1 MNHLILQRI
10 SFLLYPASQ
19 LVMVAV
25 SAVWIVRLQL
35 PEVYLW
41 IVGLLA
47 LACIPVDFQLFR
59 EVRKTQEADILRE
72 RVRMLE
78 EQERVQVAY
87 RERIAADMEDIMK
100 LRREVAEEMD
110 EAVRRLREQEE
121 GDAQER
127 LSRAVNIMGSTA
139 FRLCEHRSAD
149 AVATMKVKACEEAG
163 VRPRFSLEIPYDVA
177 VPAVELCAVI
187 ANLADNGVAAA
198 LRARDAN
205 ELGELG
211 GLGEPGASSASGASG
226 SSHEPFLSLRSSV
239 RQGHLV
245 IEAKNSIS
253 EADRLA
259 WEESAKRSRKRQRTW
274 DEVMAGGFP
283 SSPASRNGTGDLWNA
298 PSRTACS
305 ALRWLCGWMA
315 LSMLRRVVRP
325 SALWPIA
332 RPARTIWSLPE
343 ACCDAGARCAASSR
357 LCKGFWTTRLGCVMT
372 CAIIRR
378 S

>member
-1 MNHLILQRI
+1 MSHSILHRI

-25 SAVWIVRLQL
+25 SAIWIVRLQL

-87 RERIAADMEDIMK
+87 REQIAADMEDIMK

-121 GDAQER
+121 GSAQER
-127 LSRAVNIMGSTA
+127 LSRAVDIMGSTA

-149 AVATMKVKACEEAG
+149 AVATMKLKACEEAG
-163 VRPRFSLEIPYDVA
+163 VRPRFSLEIPHNVG

-187 ANLADNGVAAA
+187 ANLADNGLAAA
-198 LRARDAN
+198 LRARDAGGPGASS
-205 ELGELG
+205 EL
-211 GLGEPGASSASGASG
+211 GASSASSASSEPGASG
-226 SSHEPFLSLRSSV
+226 EPFLSLRSSV

-253 EADRLA
+253 EADRVA

-274 DEVMAGGFP
+274 DEAHGWGLSIISGIAQRHGGSLECAIEDGVFRATVIMRLGSASDAAARGEAERTLPDRAACADDLELAGGV
-283 SSPASRNGTGDLWNA
+283 L
-298 PSRTACS
+298 
-305 ALRWLCGWMA
+305 
-315 LSMLRRVVRP
+315 
-325 SALWPIA
+325 
-332 RPARTIWSLPE
+332 
-343 ACCDAGARCAASSR
+343 
-357 LCKGFWTTRLGCVMT
+357 
-372 CAIIRR
+372 
-378 S
+378 

>member
-1 MNHLILQRI
+1 MNHSILHRI

-25 SAVWIVRLQL
+25 SAIWIVRLQL

-121 GDAQER
+121 GSAQER
-127 LSRAVNIMGSTA
+127 LSRAVDIMGSTA

-149 AVATMKVKACEEAG
+149 AVATMKLKACEEAA
-163 VRPRFSLEIPYDVA
+163 VRPQFSLEIPYDVG

-187 ANLADNGVAAA
+187 ANLADNGLAAA

-211 GLGEPGASSASGASG
+211 GLGEPGASSASGASSEPGASG

-274 DEVMAGGFP
+274 DEVHGWGLSIISGIAQRHGGSLECAIEDGVFRATVIMRLGSASDTAARGEAERTLPDRAACADDLELAGGV
-283 SSPASRNGTGDLWNA
+283 L
-298 PSRTACS
+298 
-305 ALRWLCGWMA
+305 
-315 LSMLRRVVRP
+315 
-325 SALWPIA
+325 
-332 RPARTIWSLPE
+332 
-343 ACCDAGARCAASSR
+343 
-357 LCKGFWTTRLGCVMT
+357 
-372 CAIIRR
+372 
-378 S
+378 

>member
-1 MNHLILQRI
+1 MSHSILHRI

-35 PEVYLW
+35 PEVYLRV
-41 IVGLLA
+41 VGLLA

-87 RERIAADMEDIMK
+87 REQIAADMEDIMK

-121 GDAQER
+121 GSAQER
-127 LSRAVNIMGSTA
+127 LSRAVDIMGSPA

-149 AVATMKVKACEEAG
+149 AVATMKLKACEEAG
-163 VRPRFSLEIPYDVA
+163 VRPRFSLEIPHNVG

-187 ANLADNGVAAA
+187 ANLADNGLAAA
-198 LRARDAN
+198 LRARDAGGPGASS
-205 ELGELG
+205 EL
-211 GLGEPGASSASGASG
+211 GASSASSASSEPGASG
-226 SSHEPFLSLRSSV
+226 EPFLSLRSSV

-253 EADRLA
+253 EDDRVA

-274 DEVMAGGFP
+274 DEAHGWGLSIISGIAQRHGGSLECAIEDGVFRATVIMRLGSASDAAARGEAERTLPDRAACADDLELAGGV
-283 SSPASRNGTGDLWNA
+283 L
-298 PSRTACS
+298 
-305 ALRWLCGWMA
+305 
-315 LSMLRRVVRP
+315 
-325 SALWPIA
+325 
-332 RPARTIWSLPE
+332 
-343 ACCDAGARCAASSR
+343 
-357 LCKGFWTTRLGCVMT
+357 
-372 CAIIRR
+372 
-378 S
+378 

>member
-1 MNHLILQRI
+1 MSHSILHRI

-35 PEVYLW
+35 PEVYLRV
-41 IVGLLA
+41 VGLLA

-87 RERIAADMEDIMK
+87 REQIAADMEDIMK

-121 GDAQER
+121 GSAQER
-127 LSRAVNIMGSTA
+127 LSRAVDIMGSTA

-149 AVATMKVKACEEAG
+149 AVATMKLKACEEAG
-163 VRPRFSLEIPYDVA
+163 VRPRFSLEIPHNVG

-187 ANLADNGVAAA
+187 ANLADNGLAAA
-198 LRARDAN
+198 LRAWDAGGPGASS
-205 ELGELG
+205 EL
-211 GLGEPGASSASGASG
+211 GASSASSASSEPGASG
-226 SSHEPFLSLRSSV
+226 EPFLSLRSSV

-253 EADRLA
+253 EADRVA

-274 DEVMAGGFP
+274 DEAHGWGLSIISGIAQRHGGSLECAIEDGVFRATVIMRLGSASDTAARGEAERTLPDRAACADDLELAGGV
-283 SSPASRNGTGDLWNA
+283 L
-298 PSRTACS
+298 
-305 ALRWLCGWMA
+305 
-315 LSMLRRVVRP
+315 
-325 SALWPIA
+325 
-332 RPARTIWSLPE
+332 
-343 ACCDAGARCAASSR
+343 
-357 LCKGFWTTRLGCVMT
+357 
-372 CAIIRR
+372 
-378 S
+378 

>member
-1 MNHLILQRI
+1 MTSRTLFEERHLMNHSIIQRL

-41 IVGLLA
+41 VVGLLA

-78 EQERVQVAY
+78 EQERVQVVY

-121 GDAQER
+121 GSAQER
-127 LSRAVNIMGSTA
+127 LSRAVDIMGSTA

-149 AVATMKVKACEEAG
+149 AVATMKLKACEEAG
-163 VRPRFSLEIPYDVA
+163 VRPRFSLEIPHNVG

-187 ANLADNGVAAA
+187 ANLADNGLAAA
-198 LRARDAN
+198 LRARDA
-205 ELGELG
+205 G
-211 GLGEPGASSASGASG
+211 GPGASG
-226 SSHEPFLSLRSSV
+226 EPFLSLRSSV

-253 EADRLA
+253 EADRVA

-274 DEVMAGGFP
+274 DEAHGWGLSIISGIAQRHGGSLECAIEDGVFRATVIMRLGSASDAAARGEAERTLPDRAACADDLELAGGV
-283 SSPASRNGTGDLWNA
+283 L
-298 PSRTACS
+298 
-305 ALRWLCGWMA
+305 
-315 LSMLRRVVRP
+315 
-325 SALWPIA
+325 
-332 RPARTIWSLPE
+332 
-343 ACCDAGARCAASSR
+343 
-357 LCKGFWTTRLGCVMT
+357 
-372 CAIIRR
+372 
-378 S
+378 

>member
-1 MNHLILQRI
+1 MILRNPFKERHLMNHLILQRI

-187 ANLADNGVAAA
+187 ANLADNGLAAA

-211 GLGEPGASSASGASG
+211 GLGEPGASG

-245 IEAKNSIS
+245 SEAKNSIS

-274 DEVMAGGFP
+274 DEAHGWGLSIISGIAQRHGGSLECAIEDGVFRATVIMRLGSASDAATAAEAEHALPDRAACADDLELAGGV
-283 SSPASRNGTGDLWNA
+283 L
-298 PSRTACS
+298 
-305 ALRWLCGWMA
+305 
-315 LSMLRRVVRP
+315 
-325 SALWPIA
+325 
-332 RPARTIWSLPE
+332 
-343 ACCDAGARCAASSR
+343 
-357 LCKGFWTTRLGCVMT
+357 
-372 CAIIRR
+372 
-378 S
+378 

>member
-1 MNHLILQRI
+1 MNHSIIQRL

-41 IVGLLA
+41 VVGLLA

-87 RERIAADMEDIMK
+87 REQIAADMEDIMK

-121 GDAQER
+121 GSAQER
-127 LSRAVNIMGSTA
+127 LSRAVDIMGSTA

-149 AVATMKVKACEEAG
+149 AVATMKLKACEEAG
-163 VRPRFSLEIPYDVA
+163 VRPRFSLEIPHNVG

-187 ANLADNGVAAA
+187 ANLADNGLAAA
-198 LRARDAN
+198 LRARNA
-205 ELGELG
+205 G
-211 GLGEPGASSASGASG
+211 GPGASSEPGASSASSASSEPGASG
-226 SSHEPFLSLRSSV
+226 EPFLSLRSSV

-253 EADRLA
+253 EADRVA

-274 DEVMAGGFP
+274 DEAHGWGLSIISGIAQRHGGSLECAIEDGVFRATVIMRLGSASDAAARGEAERTLPDRAACADDLELAGGV
-283 SSPASRNGTGDLWNA
+283 L
-298 PSRTACS
+298 
-305 ALRWLCGWMA
+305 
-315 LSMLRRVVRP
+315 
-325 SALWPIA
+325 
-332 RPARTIWSLPE
+332 
-343 ACCDAGARCAASSR
+343 
-357 LCKGFWTTRLGCVMT
+357 
-372 CAIIRR
+372 
-378 S
+378 

>member
-1 MNHLILQRI
+1 MILRNPFKERHLMNHLILQRI

-187 ANLADNGVAAA
+187 ANLADNGLAAA

-211 GLGEPGASSASGASG
+211 GLGEPGASSASG

-274 DEVMAGGFP
+274 DEAHGWGLSIISGIAQRHGGSLECAIEDGVFRATVIMRLGSASDAAARGEAERTLPDRAACADDLELAGGV
-283 SSPASRNGTGDLWNA
+283 L
-298 PSRTACS
+298 
-305 ALRWLCGWMA
+305 
-315 LSMLRRVVRP
+315 
-325 SALWPIA
+325 
-332 RPARTIWSLPE
+332 
-343 ACCDAGARCAASSR
+343 
-357 LCKGFWTTRLGCVMT
+357 
-372 CAIIRR
+372 
-378 S
+378 

>member
-1 MNHLILQRI
+1 MTFRTLFEERRLMNHSILHRI

-25 SAVWIVRLQL
+25 SAIWIVRLQL

-127 LSRAVNIMGSTA
+127 LSRAVDIMGSTA

-187 ANLADNGVAAA
+187 ANLADNGLAAA

-211 GLGEPGASSASGASG
+211 GLGEPGASSAPGASG

-274 DEVMAGGFP
+274 DEAHGWGLSIISGIAQRHGGSLECAIEDGVFRATVIMRLGSASDAATAAEAEHALPDRAACADDLELAGGV
-283 SSPASRNGTGDLWNA
+283 L
-298 PSRTACS
+298 
-305 ALRWLCGWMA
+305 
-315 LSMLRRVVRP
+315 
-325 SALWPIA
+325 
-332 RPARTIWSLPE
+332 
-343 ACCDAGARCAASSR
+343 
-357 LCKGFWTTRLGCVMT
+357 
-372 CAIIRR
+372 
-378 S
+378 

>member
-1 MNHLILQRI
+1 MSHSILHRI

-35 PEVYLW
+35 PEVYLRV
-41 IVGLLA
+41 VGLLA

-87 RERIAADMEDIMK
+87 REQIAADMEDIMK

-121 GDAQER
+121 GSAQER
-127 LSRAVNIMGSTA
+127 LSRAVDIMGSTA

-149 AVATMKVKACEEAG
+149 AVATMKLKACEEAG
-163 VRPRFSLEIPYDVA
+163 VRPRFSLEIPHNVG

-187 ANLADNGVAAA
+187 ANLADNGLAAA
-198 LRARDAN
+198 LRAWDAGGPGASS
-205 ELGELG
+205 EL
-211 GLGEPGASSASGASG
+211 GASSASSASSEPGASG
-226 SSHEPFLSLRSSV
+226 EPFLSLRSSV

-253 EADRLA
+253 EADRVA

-274 DEVMAGGFP
+274 DEAHGWGL
-283 SSPASRNGTGDLWNA
+283 SLSPASRNDTGDLWNA

-305 ALRWLCGWMA
+305 AL
-315 LSMLRRVVRP
+315 P
-325 SALWPIA
+325 
-332 RPARTIWSLPE
+332 
-343 ACCDAGARCAASSR
+343 
-357 LCKGFWTTRLGCVMT
+357 
-372 CAIIRR
+372 
-378 S
+378 

>member
-1 MNHLILQRI
+1 MSHSILHRI

-35 PEVYLW
+35 PEVYLRV
-41 IVGLLA
+41 VGLLA

-87 RERIAADMEDIMK
+87 REQIAADMEDIMK

-121 GDAQER
+121 GSAQER
-127 LSRAVNIMGSTA
+127 LSRAVDIMGSTA

-149 AVATMKVKACEEAG
+149 AVATMKLKACEEAG
-163 VRPRFSLEIPYDVA
+163 VRPRFSLEIPHNVG

-187 ANLADNGVAAA
+187 ANLADNGLAAA
-198 LRARDAN
+198 LRAWDAGGPGASS
-205 ELGELG
+205 EL
-211 GLGEPGASSASGASG
+211 GASSASSASSEPGASG
-226 SSHEPFLSLRSSV
+226 EPFLSLRSSV

-253 EADRLA
+253 EADRVA

-274 DEVMAGGFP
+274 DEAHGWGLSIISGIAQRHGGSLECAIEDGVFRATVIMRLGSAYDAAARGEAERTLPDRAACADDLELAGGV
-283 SSPASRNGTGDLWNA
+283 L
-298 PSRTACS
+298 
-305 ALRWLCGWMA
+305 
-315 LSMLRRVVRP
+315 
-325 SALWPIA
+325 
-332 RPARTIWSLPE
+332 
-343 ACCDAGARCAASSR
+343 
-357 LCKGFWTTRLGCVMT
+357 
-372 CAIIRR
+372 
-378 S
+378 

>member
-1 MNHLILQRI
+1 MNHSIIQRL

-41 IVGLLA
+41 VVGLLA

-87 RERIAADMEDIMK
+87 REQIAADMEDIMK

-127 LSRAVNIMGSTA
+127 LSRAVDIMGSTA

-187 ANLADNGVAAA
+187 ANLADNGLAAA

-205 ELGELG
+205 ELG
-211 GLGEPGASSASGASG
+211 GLGEPGASNEPGALGASGASG

-274 DEVMAGGFP
+274 DEAHGWGLSIISGIAQRHGGSLECAIEDGVFRATVIMRLGSASDAATAAEAEHTLPGRAACADDLELAGGV
-283 SSPASRNGTGDLWNA
+283 L
-298 PSRTACS
+298 
-305 ALRWLCGWMA
+305 
-315 LSMLRRVVRP
+315 
-325 SALWPIA
+325 
-332 RPARTIWSLPE
+332 
-343 ACCDAGARCAASSR
+343 
-357 LCKGFWTTRLGCVMT
+357 
-372 CAIIRR
+372 
-378 S
+378 

>member
-1 MNHLILQRI
+1 MNHSILHRI

-25 SAVWIVRLQL
+25 SAIWIVRLQL

-72 RVRMLE
+72 RVCMLE

-127 LSRAVNIMGSTA
+127 LSRAVDIMGSTA

-187 ANLADNGVAAA
+187 ANLADNGLAAA

-211 GLGEPGASSASGASG
+211 GLGEPGASSASSEPGASG

-259 WEESAKRSRKRQRTW
+259 WEESARRSRKRQRTW
-274 DEVMAGGFP
+274 DEAHGWGLSIISGIAQRHGGSLECAIEDGVFRATVIMRLGSASDAAAAVEAERTLPDRAACADDLELAGGV
-283 SSPASRNGTGDLWNA
+283 L
-298 PSRTACS
+298 
-305 ALRWLCGWMA
+305 
-315 LSMLRRVVRP
+315 
-325 SALWPIA
+325 
-332 RPARTIWSLPE
+332 
-343 ACCDAGARCAASSR
+343 
-357 LCKGFWTTRLGCVMT
+357 
-372 CAIIRR
+372 
-378 S
+378 

>member
-1 MNHLILQRI
+1 MTFRTLFEERHLMNHSILHRI

-41 IVGLLA
+41 VVGLLA
-47 LACIPVDFQLFR
+47 LACVPVDFQLFR

-87 RERIAADMEDIMK
+87 RGRIAADMEDIMK

-127 LSRAVNIMGSTA
+127 LSRAVDIMGSTA

-187 ANLADNGVAAA
+187 ANLADNGLAAA

-205 ELGELG
+205 ELG
-211 GLGEPGASSASGASG
+211 GLGEPGASNEPGALGASGASG

-274 DEVMAGGFP
+274 DEAHGWGLSIISGIAQRHGGSLECAIEDGVFRATVIMRLGSASDAATAAEAEHTLPGRAACPDDLELAGGV
-283 SSPASRNGTGDLWNA
+283 L
-298 PSRTACS
+298 
-305 ALRWLCGWMA
+305 
-315 LSMLRRVVRP
+315 
-325 SALWPIA
+325 
-332 RPARTIWSLPE
+332 
-343 ACCDAGARCAASSR
+343 
-357 LCKGFWTTRLGCVMT
+357 
-372 CAIIRR
+372 
-378 S
+378 

>member
-1 MNHLILQRI
+1 MTFRTLFEERRLMNHSILHRI

-25 SAVWIVRLQL
+25 SAIWIVRLQL

-187 ANLADNGVAAA
+187 ANLADNGLAAA

-274 DEVMAGGFP
+274 DEAHGWGLSIISGIAQRHGGSLECAIEDGVFRATVIMRLGSASDAATAAEAEHALPDRAACADDLELAGGV
-283 SSPASRNGTGDLWNA
+283 L
-298 PSRTACS
+298 
-305 ALRWLCGWMA
+305 
-315 LSMLRRVVRP
+315 
-325 SALWPIA
+325 
-332 RPARTIWSLPE
+332 
-343 ACCDAGARCAASSR
+343 
-357 LCKGFWTTRLGCVMT
+357 
-372 CAIIRR
+372 
-378 S
+378 

>member
-1 MNHLILQRI
+1 MTFRALFKERHLMSHSILHRI

-35 PEVYLW
+35 PEVYLRV
-41 IVGLLA
+41 VGLLA

-78 EQERVQVAY
+78 GQERVQVAY
-87 RERIAADMEDIMK
+87 REQIAADMEDIMK

-121 GDAQER
+121 GSAQER
-127 LSRAVNIMGSTA
+127 LSRAVDIMGSTA

-149 AVATMKVKACEEAG
+149 AVATMKLKACEEAG
-163 VRPRFSLEIPYDVA
+163 VRPRFSLEIPHNVG

-187 ANLADNGVAAA
+187 ANLADNGLAAA
-198 LRARDAN
+198 LRAWDAGGPGASS
-205 ELGELG
+205 EL
-211 GLGEPGASSASGASG
+211 GASSASSASSEPGASG
-226 SSHEPFLSLRSSV
+226 EPFLSLRSSV

-253 EADRLA
+253 EADRVA

-274 DEVMAGGFP
+274 DEAHGWGLSIISGIAQRHGGSLECAIEDGVFRATVIMQLGSASDAAARGEAERTLPDRAACADDLELAGGV
-283 SSPASRNGTGDLWNA
+283 L
-298 PSRTACS
+298 
-305 ALRWLCGWMA
+305 
-315 LSMLRRVVRP
+315 
-325 SALWPIA
+325 
-332 RPARTIWSLPE
+332 
-343 ACCDAGARCAASSR
+343 
-357 LCKGFWTTRLGCVMT
+357 
-372 CAIIRR
+372 
-378 S
+378 

>member
-1 MNHLILQRI
+1 MSHSILHRI

-35 PEVYLW
+35 PEVYLRV
-41 IVGLLA
+41 VGLLA

-87 RERIAADMEDIMK
+87 REQIAADMEDIMK

-110 EAVRRLREQEE
+110 EAVRRLGEQEE
-121 GDAQER
+121 GSAQER
-127 LSRAVNIMGSTA
+127 LSRAVDIMGSTA

-149 AVATMKVKACEEAG
+149 AVATMKLKACEEAG
-163 VRPRFSLEIPYDVA
+163 VRPRFSLEIPHNVG

-187 ANLADNGVAAA
+187 ANLADNGLAAA
-198 LRARDAN
+198 LRAWDAGGPGASS
-205 ELGELG
+205 EL
-211 GLGEPGASSASGASG
+211 GASSASSASSEPGASG
-226 SSHEPFLSLRSSV
+226 EPFLSLRSSV

-253 EADRLA
+253 EADRVA

-274 DEVMAGGFP
+274 DEAHGWGLSIISGIAQRHGGSLECAIEDGVFRATVIMRLGSASDAAARGEAERTLPDRAACADDLELAGGV
-283 SSPASRNGTGDLWNA
+283 L
-298 PSRTACS
+298 
-305 ALRWLCGWMA
+305 
-315 LSMLRRVVRP
+315 
-325 SALWPIA
+325 
-332 RPARTIWSLPE
+332 
-343 ACCDAGARCAASSR
+343 
-357 LCKGFWTTRLGCVMT
+357 
-372 CAIIRR
+372 
-378 S
+378 

>member
-1 MNHLILQRI
+1 MNHSILHRI

-35 PEVYLW
+35 PEAYLW
-41 IVGLLA
+41 VVGLLA

-127 LSRAVNIMGSTA
+127 LSRAVDIMGSTA

-163 VRPRFSLEIPYDVA
+163 VCPRFSLEIPYDVA

-187 ANLADNGVAAA
+187 ANLADNGLAAA

-205 ELGELG
+205 EPREPGEAG
-211 GLGEPGASSASGASG
+211 GLGEPGVSNEAGGLGEPS
-226 SSHEPFLSLRSSV
+226 EPFLSLRSSV

-274 DEVMAGGFP
+274 DEAHGWGLSIISGIAQRHGGSLECAIEDDVFRATVIMRLDSASDAATAGEAESALPDRAACADDLELAGG
-283 SSPASRNGTGDLWNA
+283 
-298 PSRTACS
+298 
-305 ALRWLCGWMA
+305 AL
-315 LSMLRRVVRP
+315 
-325 SALWPIA
+325 
-332 RPARTIWSLPE
+332 
-343 ACCDAGARCAASSR
+343 
-357 LCKGFWTTRLGCVMT
+357 
-372 CAIIRR
+372 
-378 S
+378 

>member
-1 MNHLILQRI
+1 MTFRTLFEERHLMNHSILHRI

-25 SAVWIVRLQL
+25 SAIWIVRLQL

-41 IVGLLA
+41 VVGLLA

-127 LSRAVNIMGSTA
+127 LSRAVDIMGSTA

-187 ANLADNGVAAA
+187 ANLADNGLAAA

-211 GLGEPGASSASGASG
+211 GLGEPGVLGASGASSEPG
-226 SSHEPFLSLRSSV
+226 ASGGSHEPFLSLRSSV

-274 DEVMAGGFP
+274 DEAHGWGLSIISGIAQRHGGSLECAIEDGVFRATVIMRLGSASGAATAAEAEHALPDRAACADDLELAGGV
-283 SSPASRNGTGDLWNA
+283 L
-298 PSRTACS
+298 
-305 ALRWLCGWMA
+305 
-315 LSMLRRVVRP
+315 
-325 SALWPIA
+325 
-332 RPARTIWSLPE
+332 
-343 ACCDAGARCAASSR
+343 
-357 LCKGFWTTRLGCVMT
+357 
-372 CAIIRR
+372 
-378 S
+378 

>member
-1 MNHLILQRI
+1 MNHSILHRI

-25 SAVWIVRLQL
+25 SAIWIVRLQL

-187 ANLADNGVAAA
+187 ANLADNGLAAA

-211 GLGEPGASSASGASG
+211 GLGEPGASGASG

-274 DEVMAGGFP
+274 DEAHGWGLSIISGIAQRHGGSLECAIEDGVFRATVIMRLGSASDAATAAEAEHALPDRAACADDLELAGGV
-283 SSPASRNGTGDLWNA
+283 L
-298 PSRTACS
+298 
-305 ALRWLCGWMA
+305 
-315 LSMLRRVVRP
+315 
-325 SALWPIA
+325 
-332 RPARTIWSLPE
+332 
-343 ACCDAGARCAASSR
+343 
-357 LCKGFWTTRLGCVMT
+357 
-372 CAIIRR
+372 
-378 S
+378 

>member
-1 MNHLILQRI
+1 MSHSILHRI

-35 PEVYLW
+35 PEVYLRV
-41 IVGLLA
+41 VGLLA

-78 EQERVQVAY
+78 EQERVLVAY
-87 RERIAADMEDIMK
+87 REQIAADMEDIMK

-121 GDAQER
+121 GSAQER
-127 LSRAVNIMGSTA
+127 LSRAVDIMGSTA

-149 AVATMKVKACEEAG
+149 AVATMKLKACEEAG
-163 VRPRFSLEIPYDVA
+163 VRPRFSLEIPHNVG

-187 ANLADNGVAAA
+187 ANLADNGLAAA
-198 LRARDAN
+198 LRAWDAGGPGASS
-205 ELGELG
+205 EL
-211 GLGEPGASSASGASG
+211 GASSASSASSEPGASG
-226 SSHEPFLSLRSSV
+226 EPFLSLRSSV

-253 EADRLA
+253 EADRVA

-274 DEVMAGGFP
+274 DEAHGWGLSIISGIAQRHGGSLECAIEDGVFRATVIMRLGSASDAAARGEAERTLPDRAACADDLELAGGV
-283 SSPASRNGTGDLWNA
+283 L
-298 PSRTACS
+298 
-305 ALRWLCGWMA
+305 
-315 LSMLRRVVRP
+315 
-325 SALWPIA
+325 
-332 RPARTIWSLPE
+332 
-343 ACCDAGARCAASSR
+343 
-357 LCKGFWTTRLGCVMT
+357 
-372 CAIIRR
+372 
-378 S
+378 

>member
-1 MNHLILQRI
+1 MNHSILHRI

-25 SAVWIVRLQL
+25 SAIWIVRLQL

-149 AVATMKVKACEEAG
+149 AVATIKVKACEEAG

-187 ANLADNGVAAA
+187 ANLADNGLAAA

-274 DEVMAGGFP
+274 DEAHGWGLSIISGIAQRHGGSLECAIEDGVFRATVIMRLGSASDAATAAEAEHALPDRAACADDLELAGGV
-283 SSPASRNGTGDLWNA
+283 L
-298 PSRTACS
+298 
-305 ALRWLCGWMA
+305 
-315 LSMLRRVVRP
+315 
-325 SALWPIA
+325 
-332 RPARTIWSLPE
+332 
-343 ACCDAGARCAASSR
+343 
-357 LCKGFWTTRLGCVMT
+357 
-372 CAIIRR
+372 
-378 S
+378 

>member
-1 MNHLILQRI
+1 MSHSILQRL

-41 IVGLLA
+41 VVGLLA

-87 RERIAADMEDIMK
+87 REQIAADMEDIMK

-121 GDAQER
+121 GSAQER
-127 LSRAVNIMGSTA
+127 LSRAVDIMGSTA

-149 AVATMKVKACEEAG
+149 AVATMKLKACEEAG
-163 VRPRFSLEIPYDVA
+163 VRPRFSLEIPHNVG

-187 ANLADNGVAAA
+187 ANLADNGLAAA
-198 LRARDAN
+198 LRARDA
-205 ELGELG
+205 G
-211 GLGEPGASSASGASG
+211 GPGASSEPGASGASSASSEPGASG
-226 SSHEPFLSLRSSV
+226 EPFLSLRSSV

-253 EADRLA
+253 EADRVA

-274 DEVMAGGFP
+274 DEAHGWGLSIISGIAQRHGGSLECAIEDGVFRATVIMRLGSASDAAARGEAERTLPDRAACADDLELAGGV
-283 SSPASRNGTGDLWNA
+283 L
-298 PSRTACS
+298 
-305 ALRWLCGWMA
+305 
-315 LSMLRRVVRP
+315 
-325 SALWPIA
+325 
-332 RPARTIWSLPE
+332 
-343 ACCDAGARCAASSR
+343 
-357 LCKGFWTTRLGCVMT
+357 
-372 CAIIRR
+372 
-378 S
+378 

>member
-1 MNHLILQRI
+1 MTFRTLFEERRLMNHSILHRI

-25 SAVWIVRLQL
+25 SAIWIVRLQL

-187 ANLADNGVAAA
+187 ANLADNGLAAA

-274 DEVMAGGFP
+274 DEAHGWGLSIISGIAQRHGGSLECAIEDGVFRATVVMRLDGAFDAAASGEAERTLADRKACADDLELAGGV
-283 SSPASRNGTGDLWNA
+283 L
-298 PSRTACS
+298 
-305 ALRWLCGWMA
+305 
-315 LSMLRRVVRP
+315 
-325 SALWPIA
+325 
-332 RPARTIWSLPE
+332 
-343 ACCDAGARCAASSR
+343 
-357 LCKGFWTTRLGCVMT
+357 
-372 CAIIRR
+372 
-378 S
+378 

>member
-1 MNHLILQRI
+1 MNHSILHRI

-25 SAVWIVRLQL
+25 SAIWIVRLQL

-187 ANLADNGVAAA
+187 ANLADNGLAAA

-253 EADRLA
+253 EADRHA

-274 DEVMAGGFP
+274 DEAHGWGLSIISGIAQRHGGSLECAIEDGVFRATVVMRLDGAFDAAASGEAERTLADRKACADDLELAGGV
-283 SSPASRNGTGDLWNA
+283 L
-298 PSRTACS
+298 
-305 ALRWLCGWMA
+305 
-315 LSMLRRVVRP
+315 
-325 SALWPIA
+325 
-332 RPARTIWSLPE
+332 
-343 ACCDAGARCAASSR
+343 
-357 LCKGFWTTRLGCVMT
+357 
-372 CAIIRR
+372 
-378 S
+378 

>member
-1 MNHLILQRI
+1 MTFRTLFEERRLMNHSILHRI

-25 SAVWIVRLQL
+25 SAIWIVRLQL

-127 LSRAVNIMGSTA
+127 LSRAVDIMGSTA

-187 ANLADNGVAAA
+187 ANLADNGLAAA

-211 GLGEPGASSASGASG
+211 GLGEPGVLGASGASSEPG
-226 SSHEPFLSLRSSV
+226 ASGGSHEPFLSLRSSV

-274 DEVMAGGFP
+274 DEAHGWGLSIISGIAQRHGGSLECAIEDGVFRATVIMRLGSASDAATAAEAEHALPGRAACADDLELAGGV
-283 SSPASRNGTGDLWNA
+283 L
-298 PSRTACS
+298 
-305 ALRWLCGWMA
+305 
-315 LSMLRRVVRP
+315 
-325 SALWPIA
+325 
-332 RPARTIWSLPE
+332 
-343 ACCDAGARCAASSR
+343 
-357 LCKGFWTTRLGCVMT
+357 
-372 CAIIRR
+372 
-378 S
+378 

>member
-1 MNHLILQRI
+1 MNHSILHRI

-41 IVGLLA
+41 VVGLLA
-47 LACIPVDFQLFR
+47 LACVPVDFQLFR

-87 RERIAADMEDIMK
+87 RGRIAADMEDIMK

-127 LSRAVNIMGSTA
+127 LSRAVDIMGSTA

-187 ANLADNGVAAA
+187 ANLADNGLAAA

-205 ELGELG
+205 ELG
-211 GLGEPGASSASGASG
+211 GLGEPGASNEPGALGASGASG

-274 DEVMAGGFP
+274 DEAHGWGLSIISGIAQRHGGSLECAIEDGVFRATVIMRLGSASDAATAGEAERTLADRAVCADDLELAGGV
-283 SSPASRNGTGDLWNA
+283 L
-298 PSRTACS
+298 
-305 ALRWLCGWMA
+305 
-315 LSMLRRVVRP
+315 
-325 SALWPIA
+325 
-332 RPARTIWSLPE
+332 
-343 ACCDAGARCAASSR
+343 
-357 LCKGFWTTRLGCVMT
+357 
-372 CAIIRR
+372 
-378 S
+378 

>member
-1 MNHLILQRI
+1 MNHSILHRI

-25 SAVWIVRLQL
+25 SAIWIVRLQL

-187 ANLADNGVAAA
+187 ANLADNGLAAA

-239 RQGHLV
+239 RRGHLV

-274 DEVMAGGFP
+274 DEAHGWGLSIISGIAQRHGGSLECAIEDGVFRATVIMRLGSASDAATAAEAEHALPDRAACADDLELAGGV
-283 SSPASRNGTGDLWNA
+283 L
-298 PSRTACS
+298 
-305 ALRWLCGWMA
+305 
-315 LSMLRRVVRP
+315 
-325 SALWPIA
+325 
-332 RPARTIWSLPE
+332 
-343 ACCDAGARCAASSR
+343 
-357 LCKGFWTTRLGCVMT
+357 
-372 CAIIRR
+372 
-378 S
+378 

>member
-1 MNHLILQRI
+1 MNHSILHRI

-25 SAVWIVRLQL
+25 SAIWIVRLQL

-127 LSRAVNIMGSTA
+127 LSRAVDIMGSTA

-177 VPAVELCAVI
+177 VPPVELCAVI
-187 ANLADNGVAAA
+187 ANLADNGLVAA

-211 GLGEPGASSASGASG
+211 GLGEPGASSASGEPGASG

-274 DEVMAGGFP
+274 DEAHGWGLSIISGIAQRHGGSLECAIEDGVFRATVIMRLGSASDAATAAEAEHALPDRASCADDLELAGGV
-283 SSPASRNGTGDLWNA
+283 L
-298 PSRTACS
+298 
-305 ALRWLCGWMA
+305 
-315 LSMLRRVVRP
+315 
-325 SALWPIA
+325 
-332 RPARTIWSLPE
+332 
-343 ACCDAGARCAASSR
+343 
-357 LCKGFWTTRLGCVMT
+357 
-372 CAIIRR
+372 
-378 S
+378 

>member
-1 MNHLILQRI
+1 MTFRTLFEERHLMNHSILHRI

-127 LSRAVNIMGSTA
+127 LSRAVDIMGSTA

-187 ANLADNGVAAA
+187 ANLADNGLAAA

-211 GLGEPGASSASGASG
+211 GLGEPGVLGASGASSEPG
-226 SSHEPFLSLRSSV
+226 ASGGSHEPFLSLRSSV

-274 DEVMAGGFP
+274 DEAHGWGLSIISGIAQRHGGSLECAIEDGVFRATVIMRLG
-283 SSPASRNGTGDLWNA
+283 SASDAATAAEAERTLAD
-298 PSRTACS
+298 RTAC
-305 ALRWLCGWMA
+305 ADDLEL
-315 LSMLRRVVRP
+315 
-325 SALWPIA
+325 
-332 RPARTIWSLPE
+332 
-343 ACCDAGARCAASSR
+343 AGGV
-357 LCKGFWTTRLGCVMT
+357 L
-372 CAIIRR
+372 
-378 S
+378 

>member
-1 MNHLILQRI
+1 MNHSIIQRL

-41 IVGLLA
+41 VVGLLA

-87 RERIAADMEDIMK
+87 REQIAADMEDIMK

-121 GDAQER
+121 GSAQER
-127 LSRAVNIMGSTA
+127 LSRAVDIMGSTA

-149 AVATMKVKACEEAG
+149 AVATMKLKACEEAG
-163 VRPRFSLEIPYDVA
+163 VRPRFSLEIPHNVG

-187 ANLADNGVAAA
+187 ANLADNGLAAA
-198 LRARDAN
+198 LRARDA
-205 ELGELG
+205 G
-211 GLGEPGASSASGASG
+211 GPGASSEPGASSASSVSSEPGASG
-226 SSHEPFLSLRSSV
+226 EPFLSLRSSV

-253 EADRLA
+253 EADRVA

-274 DEVMAGGFP
+274 DEAHGWGLSIISGIAQRHGGSLECAIEDGVFRATVIVRLGSASDAAARGEAERTLPDRAACADDLELAGGV
-283 SSPASRNGTGDLWNA
+283 L
-298 PSRTACS
+298 
-305 ALRWLCGWMA
+305 
-315 LSMLRRVVRP
+315 
-325 SALWPIA
+325 
-332 RPARTIWSLPE
+332 
-343 ACCDAGARCAASSR
+343 
-357 LCKGFWTTRLGCVMT
+357 
-372 CAIIRR
+372 
-378 S
+378 

>member
-1 MNHLILQRI
+1 MTFRALFKERHLMSHSILHRI

-41 IVGLLA
+41 VVGLLA

-87 RERIAADMEDIMK
+87 REQIAADMEDIMK

-121 GDAQER
+121 GSAQER
-127 LSRAVNIMGSTA
+127 LSRAVDIMGSTA

-149 AVATMKVKACEEAG
+149 AVATMKLKACEEAG
-163 VRPRFSLEIPYDVA
+163 VRPRFSLEIPHNVG

-187 ANLADNGVAAA
+187 ANLADNGLAAA
-198 LRARDAN
+198 LRARNA
-205 ELGELG
+205 G
-211 GLGEPGASSASGASG
+211 GPGASSEPGASSASSASG
-226 SSHEPFLSLRSSV
+226 EPFLSLRSSV

-245 IEAKNSIS
+245 IEAKTASPKPIALPGRSPRNGRASGS
-253 EADRLA
+253 APGMRL
-259 WEESAKRSRKRQRTW
+259 
-274 DEVMAGGFP
+274 MAGGFLL
-283 SSPASRNGTGDLWNA
+283 SPASRNDTGDLWNA

-305 ALRWLCGWMA
+305 AL
-315 LSMLRRVVRP
+315 P
-325 SALWPIA
+325 
-332 RPARTIWSLPE
+332 
-343 ACCDAGARCAASSR
+343 
-357 LCKGFWTTRLGCVMT
+357 
-372 CAIIRR
+372 
-378 S
+378 

>member
-1 MNHLILQRI
+1 MSHSILHRI

-35 PEVYLW
+35 PEVYLRV
-41 IVGLLA
+41 VGLLA

-87 RERIAADMEDIMK
+87 REQIAADMEDIMK

-121 GDAQER
+121 GSAQER
-127 LSRAVNIMGSTA
+127 LSRTVDIMGSTA

-149 AVATMKVKACEEAG
+149 AVATMKLKACEEAG
-163 VRPRFSLEIPYDVA
+163 VRPRFSLEIPHNVG

-187 ANLADNGVAAA
+187 ANLADNGLAAA
-198 LRARDAN
+198 LRAWDAGGPGASS
-205 ELGELG
+205 EL
-211 GLGEPGASSASGASG
+211 GASSASSASSEPGASG
-226 SSHEPFLSLRSSV
+226 EPFLSLRSSV

-253 EADRLA
+253 EADRVA

-274 DEVMAGGFP
+274 DEAHGWGLSIISGIAQRHGGSLECAIEDGVFRATVIMRLGSASDAAARGEAERTLPDRAACADDLELAGGV
-283 SSPASRNGTGDLWNA
+283 L
-298 PSRTACS
+298 
-305 ALRWLCGWMA
+305 
-315 LSMLRRVVRP
+315 
-325 SALWPIA
+325 
-332 RPARTIWSLPE
+332 
-343 ACCDAGARCAASSR
+343 
-357 LCKGFWTTRLGCVMT
+357 
-372 CAIIRR
+372 
-378 S
+378 

>member
-1 MNHLILQRI
+1 MTFRALFKERHLMSHSILHRI

-41 IVGLLA
+41 VVGLLA

-87 RERIAADMEDIMK
+87 REQIAADMEDIMK

-121 GDAQER
+121 GSAQER
-127 LSRAVNIMGSTA
+127 LSRAVDIMGSTA

-149 AVATMKVKACEEAG
+149 AVATMKLKACEEAG
-163 VRPRFSLEIPYDVA
+163 VRPRFSLEIPHNVG

-187 ANLADNGVAAA
+187 ANLADNGLAAA
-198 LRARDAN
+198 LRAWDAGGPGASS
-205 ELGELG
+205 EL
-211 GLGEPGASSASGASG
+211 GASSASSASSEPGASG
-226 SSHEPFLSLRSSV
+226 EPFLSLRSSV

-253 EADRLA
+253 EADRVA

-274 DEVMAGGFP
+274 DEAHGWGLSIISGIAQRHGGSLECAIEDGVFRATVIMRLGSASDAAARGEAERTLPDRAACADDLELAGGV
-283 SSPASRNGTGDLWNA
+283 L
-298 PSRTACS
+298 
-305 ALRWLCGWMA
+305 
-315 LSMLRRVVRP
+315 
-325 SALWPIA
+325 
-332 RPARTIWSLPE
+332 
-343 ACCDAGARCAASSR
+343 
-357 LCKGFWTTRLGCVMT
+357 
-372 CAIIRR
+372 
-378 S
+378 